1 MDGSPT
7 PCKTFPNNG
16 FRGEAQMRNPFASIT
31 FVALMA
37 ASLGLQTMAA
47 TAQGDFPNK
56 PVRII
61 VATAAGGPT
70 DYNARLVADILQR
83 AGYQV
88 VVDNRGAAG
97 GVLAVQS
104 VTKSPADGYTL
115 LVSHASPIVIFQSL
129 LPEKPPY
136 DALKDLTPI
145 SHLSNVA
152 TIALV
157 NPNVPVKTLSEFIA
171 YAKERPGQLNYS
183 STGTGNMPHL
193 TGERFKMRTGVDI
206 VHVPYNSAPQAL
218 TAIITGEVAFG
229 FQSPDSLEQH
239 KAGKV
244 RALATTAK
252 KRLSNAP
259 DVPTMAEAGL
269 PGFTSGAWY
278 GLYGPPNMPKAVVD
292 KIQADVAK
300 GLALPDVVEKATK
313 FGFELIGSTPE
324 QLAAHMQ
331 SEVKNWSG
339 VIQAA
344 KIKMK

>member
-1 MDGSPT
+1 
-7 PCKTFPNNG
+7 
-16 FRGEAQMRNPFASIT
+16 MRDPYAPIKFA
-31 FVALMA
+31 ALLA
-37 ASLGLQTMAA
+37 ASLSLQAVPA
-47 TAQGDFPNK
+47 TAQANYPSK

-70 DYNARLVADILQR
+70 DYNARLVADVLQR
-83 AGYQV
+83 VGYQV

-97 GVLAVQS
+97 GVLAVQA
-104 VTKSPADGYTL
+104 VTKSTPDGYTL

-152 TIALV
+152 TVALV
-157 NPNVPVKTLSEFIA
+157 NPNVPVKTLAEFIA
-171 YAKERPGQLNYS
+171 YAKDKPGQLNYA

-193 TGERFKMRTGVDI
+193 TGERFKMRTGLDL

-218 TAIITGEVAFG
+218 TAIITGEASFG
-229 FQSPDSLEQH
+229 FQSPDSLEH
-239 KAGKV
+239 YKAGKV
-244 RALATTAK
+244 RALATSAK
-252 KRLSNAP
+252 QRLSNAP

-278 GLYGPPNMPKAVVD
+278 GLYAPPNLPKPLAD

-300 GLALPDVVEKATK
+300 GLAQPDVVEKANK
-313 FGFELIGSTPE
+313 FGFELMASTPD

-331 SEVKNWSG
+331 SEVKSWST
-339 VIQAA
+339 VIEAA
-344 KIKMK
+344 KIQMK

>member
-1 MDGSPT
+1 
-7 PCKTFPNNG
+7 
-16 FRGEAQMRNPFASIT
+16 MRNSYAPIKFA
-31 FVALMA
+31 ALLA
-37 ASLGLQTMAA
+37 ASLSLQTMAA
-47 TAQGDFPNK
+47 TAQANFPSK

-70 DYNARLVADILQR
+70 DYNARLVAEVLQR
-83 AGYQV
+83 IGYQV

-97 GVLAVQS
+97 GVLAVQA
-104 VTKSPADGYTL
+104 VTKSNPDGYTL

-157 NPNVPVKTLSEFIA
+157 NPEVPVKTLQEFIA
-171 YAKERPGQLNYS
+171 YAKARPGQLNYS

-193 TGERFKMRTGVDI
+193 TGERFKMRTGLDL

-218 TAIITGEVAFG
+218 TAIITGEAAFG
-229 FQSPDSLEQH
+229 FQSPDSLEQY

-244 RALATTAK
+244 RALATSAK

-259 DVPTMAEAGL
+259 DVPTMDEAGL

-278 GLYGPPNMPKAVVD
+278 GLYGPANMPKPIVD

-300 GLALPDVVEKATK
+300 GLAQPDVVERATK
-313 FGFELIGSTPE
+313 FGFELIASTPE
-324 QLAAHMQ
+324 QLAAHMR
-331 SEVKNWSG
+331 SEVKSWSG
-339 VIQAA
+339 VIEAA
-344 KIKMK
+344 KIQMK